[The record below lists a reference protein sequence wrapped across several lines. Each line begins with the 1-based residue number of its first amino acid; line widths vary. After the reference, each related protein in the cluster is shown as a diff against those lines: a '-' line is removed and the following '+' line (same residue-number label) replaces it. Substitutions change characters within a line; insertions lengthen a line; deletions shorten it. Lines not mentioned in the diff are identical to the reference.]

1 MNFDGRHV
9 LIVEDE
15 PIIAF
20 GLEDMLVAEG
30 ASVSVATALDEAE
43 DLLADIKP
51 DWAILDVNLRGTKSY
66 GFASDL
72 EGRGIGYIF
81 ATGYGDAEH
90 PPDFQRVPTITKPYS
105 IQHIRDA
112 ITRLT

>member
-1 MNFDGRHV
+1 MNFENRHL

-20 GLEDMLVAEG
+20 SLEDMLLAEG
-30 ASVSVATALDEAE
+30 ASVSLATALDEAE
-43 DLLADIKP
+43 DLLQEIEP

-66 GFASDL
+66 GLASAL
-72 EGRGIGYIF
+72 GEKGIGYIF

-90 PPDFQRVPTITKPYS
+90 PPEFRAVPTITKPYS
-105 IQHIRDA
+105 LQHIREA
-112 ITRLT
+112 LSQLA